1 MKEQRQARMQHL
13 ADNNPYKSGNM
24 TEVLELRATNPELA
38 KRLEKEAGVGAPDAI
53 PEGIHQRQAEA
64 MAREA
69 QVEAM
74 NRSQAR
80 SERGGLPDGDQDGPD
95 RQLPQPAEPPTAA
108 GGQCPAVDRTGTACG
123 YCSKRREKATS
134 CSCSGCAG
142 HLGAS
147 ACRRAASRSAP
158 EKSMRFSGSWS

>member
-1 MKEQRQARMQHL
+1 MNIEREDPVLVSLLRGEATASVTADAIEGKLAAKPESYDERMKEQRQARMQHL

-69 QVEAM
+69 RVEAM

-80 SERGGLPDGDQDGPD
+80 VRNGW
-95 RQLPQPAEPPTAA
+95 
-108 GGQCPAVDRTGTACG
+108 
-123 YCSKRREKATS
+123 
-134 CSCSGCAG
+134 
-142 HLGAS
+142 S
-147 ACRRAASRSAP
+147 A
-158 EKSMRFSGSWS
+158 

>member
-1 MKEQRQARMQHL
+1 MNIEREDPVLVSLLRGEATASVTADAIEGKLAAKPESYDERMKEQRQARMQHL

-53 PEGIHQRQAEA
+53 PEGIHPRQAEA

-69 QVEAM
+69 RVEAM

-80 SERGGLPDGDQDGPD
+80 VRNGW
-95 RQLPQPAEPPTAA
+95 
-108 GGQCPAVDRTGTACG
+108 
-123 YCSKRREKATS
+123 
-134 CSCSGCAG
+134 
-142 HLGAS
+142 S
-147 ACRRAASRSAP
+147 A
-158 EKSMRFSGSWS
+158 